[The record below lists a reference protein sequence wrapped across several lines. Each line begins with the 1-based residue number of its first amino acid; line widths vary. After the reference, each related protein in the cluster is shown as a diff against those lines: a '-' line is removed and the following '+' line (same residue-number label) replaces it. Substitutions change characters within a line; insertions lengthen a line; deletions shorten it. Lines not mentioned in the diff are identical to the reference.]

1 MKNKTLYYLFLILAI
16 CVTSCELP
24 DNVDPKYAQIVSSDA
39 LFTQVEIALVKQVT
53 SIDVNSNISR
63 LLVQYQSEVTY
74 TTESRYNFSD
84 RQIPDAFSGNIY
96 RGVLMNLKDCKTKIS
111 AKVLTPSYTLAQQN
125 NELAIANIWEIYA
138 WQVLVDQFGDIPYSE
153 ALLSSVNSI
162 PKYDDALTIY
172 KDLIT
177 RLTAAIASIDVT
189 SVGFD
194 KADVL
199 YEGDVV
205 LWKEFAA
212 SLKLRIALRLSDV
225 PAANSSTLVS
235 EAVAAGVFAD
245 QSESA
250 IFNFYGITPYVSPYY
265 QAFVLDARRDFCPT
279 NTIVDLMYNLSDPRM
294 PFLFTQVDTSTT
306 EDVEK
311 LAYKGLPYGK
321 TGSSTY
327 ANYSHFTNAIRIDP
341 KYPTILCDY
350 VEVEFLLAEA
360 AERGLGG
367 VTGAET
373 HYNNAILAS
382 LKYWG
387 VSDADAAAYL
397 AQPGVDY
404 TSATGTYK
412 QKIGTQKWLG
422 LFDRG
427 VEGWAEWRRLDFPVL
442 NVPSGMTYSDIPV
455 RMPYPFNEN
464 KTNKTNYD
472 AASAAIG
479 GDEATT
485 KLFWDKF

>member
-1 MKNKTLYYLFLILAI
+1 MKNKTLYSIFLILAI
-16 CVTSCELP
+16 FVTSCELP
-24 DNVDPKYAQIVSSDA
+24 DNVDPKYAQSVSSDA
-39 LFTQVEIALVKQVT
+39 MFTQIEIALVNQIT
-53 SIDVNSNISR
+53 DMNVNRNISR

-96 RGVLMNLKDCKTKIS
+96 RGVLMNLKDCKAKIS
-111 AKVLTPSYTLAQQN
+111 AKVLTPSYTVEQQN

-138 WQVLVDQFGDIPYSE
+138 WQVLVDQFGNIPYSE
-153 ALLSSVNSI
+153 ALLSSVNST

-177 RLTAAIASIDVT
+177 RLSAAITSIDVT
-189 SVGFD
+189 SGGFG
-194 KADVL
+194 KADIL
-199 YEGDVV
+199 YEGDAV

-212 SLKLRIALRLSDV
+212 SLKLRIALRMADV
-225 PAANSSTLVS
+225 PSINSSALVS
-235 EAVAAGVFAD
+235 QAVAAGVFAD

-250 IFNFYGITPYVSPYY
+250 IFKFYGVTPNVSPFY
-265 QAFVLDARRDFCPT
+265 QAFVLDARKDFCPT
-279 NTIVDLMYNLSDPRM
+279 NTIVNLMGTLNDPRREVW
-294 PFLFTQVDTSTT
+294 FTQMPAGSYT
-306 EDVEK
+306 
-311 LAYKGLPYGK
+311 GLTYGK

-327 ANYSHFTNAIRIDP
+327 ANYSHFADAIRLDP

-360 AERGLGG
+360 AARGLGG
-367 VTGAET
+367 VTSAST

-387 VSDADAAAYL
+387 VSDADAALYL
-397 AQPGVDY
+397 AQPSVSY
-404 TSATGTYK
+404 ATATGTYK

-442 NVPSGMTYSDIPV
+442 SVPSGMTYADIPV

-464 KTNKTNYD
+464 KMNKTNYE
-472 AASAAIG
+472 AAAAAIG